1 MKKFAIAAAIAFA
14 FVTPSFAEMMDYDKM
29 KMKIEESLKMHPL
42 EAEKDKMAHE
52 AVMKAD
58 EMYKAGKQ
66 EEAAKALEETAK
78 MYKIDL
84 Q

>member
-14 FVTPSFAEMMDYDKM
+14 FATPSYAEMMDFEKT
-29 KMKIEESLKMHPL
+29 KMKIEESMKMHPL
-42 EAEKDKMAHE
+42 AEADAMKAKE

-66 EEAAKALEETAK
+66 EEATKALEETAK